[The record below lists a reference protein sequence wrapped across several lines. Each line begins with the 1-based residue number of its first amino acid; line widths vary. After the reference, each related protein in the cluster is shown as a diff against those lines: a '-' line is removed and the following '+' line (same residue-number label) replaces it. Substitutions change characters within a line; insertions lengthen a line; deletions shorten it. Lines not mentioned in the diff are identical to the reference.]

1 LRLNQ
6 AAPPLAKAHRIIF
19 NAIGDRDAA
28 AEPWMRRHMV
38 NSRRGFE
45 LPHLDMEKT
54 VDLPL
59 PWWMAKSARTSIIDS
74 LSASP

>member
-1 LRLNQ
+1 MPKGERAIKYHADKRCLNQ
-6 AAPPLAKAHRIIF
+6 AAPRLAKAHRIIF
-19 NAIGDRDAA
+19 NAICDRDAA

-54 VDLPL
+54 VDLP
-59 PWWMAKSARTSIIDS
+59 
-74 LSASP
+74 SP